1 MSILATIAAA
11 RRDGN
16 VQAIADAIPHA
27 SFLGLETEIVAADG
41 APRLVTRLPHDPRHI
56 GNPLL
61 PALHGGVVA
70 AFLQL
75 TGAIELLWRLESESL
90 PRSINITVDY
100 LRPARAETL
109 YASGIITKLG
119 RRVANVRVEAW
130 QEDAS
135 RPVAHGH
142 AHYLVVPPA

>member
-11 RRDGN
+11 RRDGDI
-16 VQAIADAIPHA
+16 QAIADAIPHA
-27 SFLGLETEIVAADG
+27 RFLGLKTEIAVEDDG
-41 APRLVTRLPHDPRHI
+41 ARLVTCLPHDPKHI

-70 AFLQL
+70 AFLEL
-75 TGAIELLWRLESESL
+75 TGALELLWRLESEAL

-100 LRPARAETL
+100 LRPARPQPL
-109 YASGIITKLG
+109 HASGIITKLG

-130 QEDAS
+130 QEDAT
-135 RPVAHGH
+135 RPIAHGH
-142 AHYLVVPPA
+142 AHYLVAPPG

>member
-1 MSILATIAAA
+1 MSILATIEAA
-11 RRDGN
+11 RRGGDI
-16 VQAIADAIPHA
+16 QAIADAIPYA
-27 SFLGLETEIVAADG
+27 RFLGVRTEIAAD
-41 APRLVTRLPHDPRHI
+41 RLVTRLPHDPKHI

-61 PALHGGVVA
+61 PALHGGAVA
-70 AFLQL
+70 GFLEL
-75 TGAIELLWRLESESL
+75 TGALELLWRLESAAL

-100 LRPARAETL
+100 LRPARAEPL
-109 YASGIITKLG
+109 FASGIITKLG

-130 QEDAS
+130 HEDAT